1 MNANKHF
8 KNNNIMQILSAG
20 SRREFLLF
28 CCRRVAL
35 SPPRTR
41 QSQFQEEH
49 HGFRLIPNT
58 AKKLGCNQIETS
70 MEKEAVLGRMWF
82 ILEGQ
87 SSFSIWRPRQCNI
100 LTDTKF
106 MVSKMYWILFPIH
119 SCHTFLVT

>member
-8 KNNNIMQILSAG
+8 KKNNIMQILSAG
-20 SRREFLLF
+20 SRRGFLFF
-28 CCRRVAL
+28 CYRRVAL

-49 HGFRLIPNT
+49 HGSRLIPNT
-58 AKKLGCNQIETS
+58 AKKLDYYQIEAS
-70 MEKEAVLGRMWF
+70 MEKEVVLGRVWF

-87 SSFSIWRPRQCNI
+87 GSFNIWRPRQCNI